1 MATSIT
7 TQADVLTY
15 LTITDN
21 EINRVSTERME
32 ADNWAGVHGEAWSL
46 VKSYLYDRKPRVEES
61 DLDDPTELEYTTCC
75 CVMYLAYQQ
84 AQLLS
89 DEDAKRKQYWFKK
102 FRKALAQ
109 VVITSDSTEL
119 SQESYSGRR
128 SLRA

>member
-7 TQADVLTY
+7 EQADILTY
-15 LTITDN
+15 LTVTDN
-21 EINRVSTERME
+21 EIARVSTERMD

-46 VKSYLYDRKPRVEES
+46 VKAYLYDRRPKVEET
-61 DLDDPTELEYTTCC
+61 DLDDTDELKYTTCC

-89 DEDAKRKQYWFKK
+89 DEDSKRKKYWFKK

-119 SQESYSGRR
+119 SQESYAGRR